1 MVTTE
6 ETRTVEARAAEDGA
20 LLCKAC
26 FTREYSLEAVDRH
39 VATNSDVRKRDS
51 ISRSGVSLTSVSHP
65 RCAKLLQGHRSVW
78 CPLLNFSRELNFCRE
93 QLAQMLVKLTDRI
106 GISTEKR
113 KMAIDGLDRP
123 ELGIGN

>member
-1 MVTTE
+1 MGKTGLNLQE
-6 ETRTVEARAAEDGA
+6 LSQG
-20 LLCKAC
+20 L
-26 FTREYSLEAVDRH
+26 
-39 VATNSDVRKRDS
+39 SDFC
-51 ISRSGVSLTSVSHP
+51 ISRWMHQVAAGAPIGLV
-65 RCAKLLQGHRSVW
+65 
-78 CPLLNFSRELNFCRE
+78 PLLNFSRELNFCRE